1 MKLYVYDHCLFCVR
15 ARMIFGLKNL
25 SVELIIL
32 ANDDEATPISLVG
45 KKMVP
50 ILIKNDGTAM
60 PESLDIVRYIDE
72 NFGKQIL
79 SEQVRSDLENWIQRV
94 SSYYKHLVS
103 PRFVKIGLEEFSTQ
117 SAVDYFIKKKT
128 ETVGDFAENIANS
141 AQYIEEIN
149 KDLIALSPLIK
160 ADDKAN
166 GKQLSIEDILLFPIL
181 RNLTCVKGV
190 IYPNNVEHYMKKMAE
205 LAKIA
210 FYTDRAI

>member
-15 ARMIFGLKNL
+15 ARMILGLKNL
-25 SVELIIL
+25 PAELIIL

-94 SSYYKHLVS
+94 SGYYKHLVS

-166 GKQLSIEDILLFPIL
+166 GEQLSIEDILLFPIL